1 MKKTTILLILLF
13 SCAFGFSQTTIYSE
27 DFSGQLNKGAYYN
40 NTTGLTETDLTGV
53 NWTIDVSGTSFD
65 SNTDRFQVRNAPRY
79 LEARDLDGP
88 AIWYSPTINIS
99 AFSDIQFSLDA
110 TESSPPSGTIGN
122 NLENAD
128 TFTTEY
134 SIDGGAWTQ
143 AGNNGFIQ
151 NDYLDTVVS
160 HNVLLNGTTLELR
173 VTIVN
178 NADGELMRIDNVLVE
193 GIAPTSPTVT
203 INPSTNTIAALS
215 TIENNVSLVAETF
228 SVQGNALTNDITIST
243 PAEFIISTA
252 LIGPYGNTITLPQTG
267 GTVNSTTIYTKLA
280 FGLAVNSYSG
290 NLAVSSTGATTV
302 NVAASGTVIAHTPA
316 TNCGELLIS
325 EYHESAV
332 GSPNER
338 YIELYNP
345 TNTAINLSNYQIA
358 RFRNGRVNWHP
369 DIRTIPAGQGTI
381 APYSTFLIARNGST
395 LCSTADYCLNHAI
408 MSFDGNDVI
417 ALQNSNAI
425 NIDVIGELNVLNNFA
440 QNVDLVRNP
449 NIQAPTTTYN
459 AADWISTAANNT
471 SMLGW
476 HNNECL
482 CTSTTTWGTSGWSN
496 GAPNTSTAAIIN
508 ASYNSFTDGSIT
520 ACSLTVNT
528 NAILTV
534 EDLSFIDIETNIIV
548 YDNGKIIV
556 QKDGS
561 VVQNNPN
568 GKTVII
574 DPTLG
579 EISVTKETAPINNWY
594 EYTYWSS
601 PVEGAIVQDVFFQ
614 TDANRRFW
622 YDANNFQDST
632 METGNNNGTA
642 PGQDDVDDNGDVW
655 QMAAGTNVLLPG
667 IGYAATLSPTSFIF
681 GPGSQYAHTFE
692 GPFNTGTINV
702 PVVRNDT
709 ELNDFNNN
717 FIGNPYPSAVDADL
731 FFAENITS
739 TGILEGPIYLWS
751 QNTPPSGTTN
761 GNSIL
766 NFDTSDYAEINGTA
780 EVAGGDGAI
789 PNRFIP
795 SGQGFFANFSDTYP
809 TTSGNVVFNN
819 SMRVTGNNEQFFKT
833 SNNQNTNTRDVIWL
847 DLTSDNGVRNQI
859 SIGYLDGAT
868 AAFDGAFY
876 DSYKRTP
883 VGLYA
888 VLYSIIPGDTK
899 KISIQG
905 KASSNLNLDEEIPIG
920 ISTSID
926 VPTIYSISIPQ
937 LEGDFFNNNTIYLED
952 SLMNTVHDLSNS
964 TYTFTST
971 PGEFNDRFKI
981 VFTNNTLSTVNLESS
996 PENFSIVELQNNNVK
1011 FSINSNNL
1019 TIKSIEILDV
1029 LGRTIYNFR
1038 GSENTEVYNLSNI
1051 SSSVYIAKIEL
1062 SNGKIITKKAVK
1074 K

>member
-1 MKKTTILLILLF
+1 MKQLNSLLILLF
-13 SCAFGFSQTTIYSE
+13 VCSFGFSQTTIYSE

-40 NTTGLTETDLTGV
+40 NTTNSTEINLTGV
-53 NWTIDVSGTSFD
+53 NWTVDVSATTFQSG
-65 SNTDRFQVRNAPRY
+65 DRLQVVNAARF

-88 AIWYSPTINIS
+88 GIWYSPIINIS
-99 AFSDIQFSLDA
+99 AFTDIQFSLDA
-110 TESSPPSGTIGN
+110 TEGSPVGD
-122 NLENAD
+122 NLEDAD
-128 TFTTEY
+128 TLTTEY
-134 SIDGGAWTQ
+134 RLDGGAWVQ

-151 NDYLDTVVS
+151 NDYLNTVVS
-160 HNVLLNGTTLELR
+160 HNALLNGSTLELR
-173 VTIVN
+173 VTFVN
-178 NADGELMRIDNVLVE
+178 NGDGERMRIDNILVE
-193 GIAPTSPTVT
+193 GIAPTSPTIT
-203 INPSTNTIAALS
+203 INPNSNIISPLS
-215 TIENNVSLVAETF
+215 VVENNVSLTAETF
-228 SVQGNALTNDITIST
+228 TVQGSALTNNIVLTSSADFVIST
-243 PAEFIISTA
+243 TLA
-252 LIGPYGNTITLPQTG
+252 GPYSNSITLTQTG
-267 GTVNSTTIYTKLA
+267 GTINSTTIYTQLI
-280 FGLAVNSYSG
+280 FGLAINTYSG
-290 NLAVSSTGATTV
+290 NIAVSSTGATTV
-302 NVAASGTVIAHTPA
+302 NVAASGTVIAHTPVA
-316 TNCGELLIS
+316 NCSELFIS
-325 EYHESAV
+325 EYHEGILGSA
-332 GSPNER
+332 NER

-345 TNTAINLSNYQIA
+345 TSNAINLSNYRIA
-358 RFRNGRVNWHP
+358 RFRNGRVNQRP
-369 DIRTIPAGQGTI
+369 DLRTIPAGQGTI
-381 APYSTFLIARNGST
+381 APYSTFLISKSNST
-395 LCSTADYCLNHAI
+395 LCTSGVADYCTASAA
-408 MSFDGNDVI
+408 MSFDGNDVV
-417 ALQNSNAI
+417 ALQNSSNV
-425 NIDVIGELNVLNNFA
+425 NIDIIGELNTNNSFG
-440 QNVDLVRNP
+440 QDIDLTRNP
-449 NIQAPTTTYN
+449 DIQAPTATYN
-459 AADWISTAANNT
+459 AVDWASTAANNT
-471 SMLGW
+471 VMLGW

-482 CTSTTTWGTSGWSN
+482 CTSTTTWETTGWSN
-496 GAPNTSTAAIIN
+496 GAPNASTAAIIN
-508 ASYNSFTDGSIT
+508 ASYNSFNDGSIT

-534 EDLSFIDIETNIIV
+534 QDLSFIDIETNIIV
-548 YDNGKIIV
+548 YDNGKILV
-556 QKDGS
+556 QKNGS

-601 PVEGAIVQDVFFQ
+601 PVQGAIVQDVFFQ
-614 TDANRRFW
+614 TNANRRFW

-655 QMAAGTNVLLPG
+655 QIATGTDVLLPG
-667 IGYAATLSPTSFIF
+667 VGYAATLSPTSFNAV
-681 GPGSQYAHTFE
+681 PGSQYSHIFE

-731 FFAENITS
+731 FFAENVTS

-751 QNTPPSGTTN
+751 QNTTPSGTTN
-761 GNSIL
+761 GNSNL

-780 EVAGGDGAI
+780 EIAGGDGVT
-789 PNRFIP
+789 PSRFIP

-819 SMRVTGNNEQFFKT
+819 SMRVTGNNDQFFKT
-833 SNNQNTNTRDVIWL
+833 SSSQNPNTRDVIWL

-868 AAFDGAFY
+868 AGFDGTFY
-876 DSYKRTP
+876 DSVKRTP
-883 VGLYA
+883 IGLYA
-888 VLYSIIPGDTK
+888 VLYSIIPSDTK

-905 KASSNLNLDEEIPIG
+905 KASSDLNLDEEIPIG

-981 VFTNNTLSTVNLESS
+981 VFTNNTLSTVDLESN

-1019 TIKSIEILDV
+1019 TIKSVEILDL
-1029 LGRTIYNFR
+1029 LGRKVYNFR
-1038 GSENTEVYNLSNI
+1038 GSENTETYNLSNL

-1062 SNGKIITKKAVK
+1062 SNGTVITKKAVK